1 VSGNLRYI
9 ILAWSA
15 AALGYSTTQ
24 ASSWRRGRHRHR
36 RGRGRRLHAHA
47 AGPATSVM
55 PLGIAMG
62 VLVILMNFINNVWVA
77 APFLILLGGWAA
89 SWWCR

>member
-1 VSGNLRYI
+1 MGTAVGAI
-9 ILAWSA
+9 V
-15 AALGYSTTQ
+15 
-24 ASSWRRGRHRHR
+24 ASMRM
-36 RGRGRRLHAHA
+36 RLDK
-47 AGPATSVM
+47 ATSVM

-62 VLVILMNFINNVWVA
+62 LLVIAMNFINNVWVA